1 MMIRTQ
7 LITLL
12 EIFHDL
18 SFHFGVILE
27 YYVKKSMNGL
37 TQLCLE
43 FSLTIVVWKFDKLAN
58 NFGIK
63 LKSSVWKRFGEWIF
77 FPKFSLRSDDSA

>member
-1 MMIRTQ
+1 MIRTQ

-27 YYVKKSMNGL
+27 NCQEEHEWVNPIMLGDLLDNC
-37 TQLCLE
+37 CLE
-43 FSLTIVVWKFDKLAN
+43 I
-58 NFGIK
+58 
-63 LKSSVWKRFGEWIF
+63 
-77 FPKFSLRSDDSA
+77 